1 MRRRLPRA
9 AAALLALS
17 LCACGTQQAPAGPP
31 LPAAER
37 ESLEGFGQTLQRV
50 DLDLAQSFAAAGAP
64 DCDRACLL
72 RGHICT
78 LAERICG
85 IAGRHPGDP
94 QARERCR
101 DARERCRR
109 AQERVA
115 ERCRCL

>member
-1 MRRRLPRA
+1 MGRRLALA
-9 AAALLALS
+9 AAPLLALS
-17 LCACGTQQAPAGPP
+17 LYACGTQPAPAGPP
-31 LPAAER
+31 LTAPER
-37 ESLEGFGQTLQRV
+37 ESLDGFAEALRRFDLGLGQAFV
-50 DLDLAQSFAAAGAP
+50 AGAP
-64 DCDRACLL
+64 DCNQACLL

-85 IAGRHPGDP
+85 IADRHPGDQP
-94 QARERCR
+94 ARERCR